1 MSISCLKNELFLKK
15 NVEFIFSSFFHFF
28 VVETDSGAPPPQSHD
43 GSSAL
48 PPVGSPRSLLS
59 LSLFLV
65 WKSNS
70 LQLSTSQLH
79 YDPIDF
85 SFIIIII
92 FLGIGFPTSPPPQ
105 EHNGSSTLPPV
116 GSPIGQHPPPWGLFR
131 NQILCSLKLVS

>member
-1 MSISCLKNELFLKK
+1 MLSLFFL
-15 NVEFIFSSFFHFF
+15 HFF
-28 VVETDSGAPPPQSHD
+28 FTFLLLKQILERHHRKATMEVLLCHLSGALEVCS
-43 GSSAL
+43 
-48 PPVGSPRSLLS
+48 LS

-70 LQLSTSQLH
+70 LQLSTSLH

-92 FLGIGFPTSPPPQ
+92 FLEIGFPTSPPPQ

-116 GSPIGQHPPPWGLFR
+116 GSPIGQPQPNPAPPRACLEIKFFAT
-131 NQILCSLKLVS
+131 